1 MRTLIVLVV
10 AAIAACLDQPPRP
23 GPGPGVD
30 AFVPPPDLGS
40 GSGFDAFV
48 AEPEH
53 SGDDGLRLDGIP
65 ACARDALDHAKSD
78 ALVDAHRRAAVLG
91 DDHELLDHR

>member
-1 MRTLIVLVV
+1 MRTLIILVTI
-10 AAIAACLDQPPRP
+10 AIVGAACLDQPPRP

-30 AFVPPPDLGS
+30 AFVPLPDVGS

-53 SGDDGLRLDGIP
+53 AGGYRDEAVDRVRLDV
-65 ACARDALDHAKSD
+65 
-78 ALVDAHRRAAVLG
+78 LVNAPRTRAARSV
-91 DDHELLDHR
+91 DHELSHHR